1 MRSKSVILALAVA
14 VATGCAQ
21 RLSAQ
26 QAAGFAGTWAVEYP
40 SRIMNENGMES
51 VEMGH
56 ARMTLQ
62 QSGDSLSGEWRS
74 LDPGPD
80 GKPAPSRTLHGTVSG
95 THASLEATGV
105 ARVNRGGEESAVHVT
120 IHYELE
126 VAGDD
131 VSGTQRATLSDG
143 SALGSSRKIT
153 GKRETAAPA
162 KS

>member
-1 MRSKSVILALAVA
+1 MSIPNRLPIRTISGFSVRFTNVIAVPLA
-14 VATGCAQ
+14 
-21 RLSAQ
+21 SA
-26 QAAGFAGTWAVEYP
+26 
-40 SRIMNENGMES
+40 
-51 VEMGH
+51 
-56 ARMTLQ
+56 
-62 QSGDSLSGEWRS
+62 SGG
-74 LDPGPD
+74 
-80 GKPAPSRTLHGTVSG
+80 
-95 THASLEATGV
+95 SLEATGV